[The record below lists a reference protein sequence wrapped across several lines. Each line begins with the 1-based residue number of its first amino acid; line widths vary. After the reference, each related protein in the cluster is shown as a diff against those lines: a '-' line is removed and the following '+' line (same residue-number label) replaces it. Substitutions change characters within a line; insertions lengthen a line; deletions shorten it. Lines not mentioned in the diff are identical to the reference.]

1 MIVSSFFMIFSNLLS
16 LFLIIHSLIIEY
28 THTHHFIKVNNFFHS
43 AVIMNVKYLQFV
55 IMLHINVLLSY
66 AC

>member
-16 LFLIIHSLIIEY
+16 LFLIIHSIIEY